1 MAQISVGIDIGSKN
15 VKVVCVEPLQEGYR
29 LVAYGFYSYRGDAGR
44 LRKVFRHHPIRSR
57 DIRINIE
64 DPSLKIR
71 RVDLPPIPDS
81 EWDRAVPWAVKDVI
95 DGEVEDFVFRWA
107 KIDSQDVRI
116 AGKVSLM
123 VFAIRRSAAK
133 NRIRRVRESGL
144 PSPQVVEPDVGALA
158 SIFDFCRGAQR
169 DRYEVLMDVGNHLS
183 FFVVMGKGGMIY
195 SRPLSHCADED
206 LNRQLERDLG
216 LPAEKA
222 IEGKQQYMKEGT
234 FSEDFALDGRLK
246 NTISHFYSRMAIEI
260 QRSVDGFAL
269 LFEHRP
275 IDHIYLC
282 GGGAYYRGLIDYL
295 TSTLGIPVSL
305 FDPFQKIDTESF
317 PGDALASRK
326 ALFAVACGL
335 AVDG

>member
-1 MAQISVGIDIGSKN
+1 
-15 VKVVCVEPLQEGYR
+15 
-29 LVAYGFYSYRGDAGR
+29 
-44 LRKVFRHHPIRSR
+44 
-57 DIRINIE
+57 
-64 DPSLKIR
+64 
-71 RVDLPPIPDS
+71 
-81 EWDRAVPWAVKDVI
+81 
-95 DGEVEDFVFRWA
+95 
-107 KIDSQDVRI
+107 
-116 AGKVSLM
+116 
-123 VFAIRRSAAK
+123 
-133 NRIRRVRESGL
+133 
-144 PSPQVVEPDVGALA
+144 
-158 SIFDFCRGAQR
+158 
-169 DRYEVLMDVGNHLS
+169 MDVGNHLS